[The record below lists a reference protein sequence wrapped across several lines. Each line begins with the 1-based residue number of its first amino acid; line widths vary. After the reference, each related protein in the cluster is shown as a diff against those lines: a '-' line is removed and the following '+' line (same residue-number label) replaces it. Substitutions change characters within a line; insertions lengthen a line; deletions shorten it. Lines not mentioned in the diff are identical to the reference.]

1 MIQKFTCTDGTV
13 FVVPVGDK
21 ILVDEVIAL
30 LEPFRGKRFW
40 NGATEDLAFR
50 LEDDTIYCDSKLF
63 QIECA
68 YEKDGLIGKLLEL
81 FLASDDEYGTEED
94 WLERYEDAENHY
106 TDYEYK
112 YNGEEVN

>member
-13 FVVPVGDK
+13 FVVPVGDE

-50 LEDDTIYCDSKLF
+50 LEDDTIYCDSKV
-63 QIECA
+63 IRIAWA

-81 FLASDDEYGTEED
+81 FLASDDEYGTEEEWIEVYRD
-94 WLERYEDAENHY
+94 IDSQY
-106 TDYEYK
+106 TDYEYI
-112 YNGEEVN
+112 YNGEEVE